1 MTHSTFIIA
10 SYAIAGVA
18 VVGATLAIML
28 DYRRL
33 RAALE
38 RLGAP
43 VEEREDEA

>member
-1 MTHSTFIIA
+1 MTHSTFIVA
-10 SYAIAGVA
+10 SYAIAGIA
-18 VVGATLAIML
+18 VFGATLAILL

-38 RLGAP
+38 KLGAP

>member
-18 VVGATLAIML
+18 VIGATLAIML

-33 RAALE
+33 RSALE

-43 VEEREDEA
+43 IDQREDEA